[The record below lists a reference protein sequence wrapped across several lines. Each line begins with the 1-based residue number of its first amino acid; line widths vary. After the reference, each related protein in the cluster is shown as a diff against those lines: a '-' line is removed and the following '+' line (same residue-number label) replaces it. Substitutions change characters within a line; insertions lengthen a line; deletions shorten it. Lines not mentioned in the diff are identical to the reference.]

1 MALYRVFTLEGGKVK
16 LPEGAQLEDSYPAF
30 AVVSATDD
38 AVAELRNTIRSK
50 SSNRPEQPTPARTT
64 APPASARGHG
74 GKVRR
79 RDVIIQFKGPVRSEW
94 LKAIEDLG
102 VQIMRPLGA
111 SAVVAACASEQV
123 VNEIRSHDKVER
135 VDSYVPEVQVS
146 PRFFKNLVGQAD
158 EKALGRTAA
167 RLARGEVEPPPN
179 RTLSVPNTVVA
190 TFLTEADRAHARK
203 LLAREQIRDVH
214 DGGETQLVINLGGA
228 EDPGAASAK
237 LSRCRAWSASRR
249 RRFRGSATTSH
260 GW

>member
-1 MALYRVFTLEGGKVK
+1 M
-16 LPEGAQLEDSYPAF
+16 
-30 AVVSATDD
+30 
-38 AVAELRNTIRSK
+38 
-50 SSNRPEQPTPARTT
+50 
-64 APPASARGHG
+64 
-74 GKVRR
+74 
-79 RDVIIQFKGPVRSEW
+79 RSEW
-94 LKAIEDLG
+94 LKAIENLG

-123 VNEIRSHDKVER
+123 LNEIRSHDKVER

-158 EKALGRTAA
+158 EKALGRAAA

-214 DGGETQLVINLGGA
+214 DGGENPACHQ
-228 EDPGAASAK
+228 PGRRRRSRCSSAK